1 MQKSATALGCEYGV
15 SGQEMNR
22 ILAKQGFLEG
32 SPGSYSVTEKG
43 LPYAVETDHHRGTG
57 GYECYNR
64 YWTTRTFDDSIK
76 DVLNVTDDLKH
87 EVRRELAADRAK
99 MYATLAAERAQ
110 ADAEFRAKQAAKKAA
125 EEAEV
130 QAALDA
136 ERLIENWKTAGKIC
150 LIVGG
155 VIIIGYGIYRVTP
168 KIKAW
173 WEARRHDEDE
183 CSESDT

>member
-76 DVLNVTDDLKH
+76 DVLNVTDELKH
-87 EVRRELAADRAK
+87 EVRREVAADRAK
-99 MYATLAAERAQ
+99 MYATLAA
-110 ADAEFRAKQAAKKAA
+110 
-125 EEAEV
+125 
-130 QAALDA
+130 
-136 ERLIENWKTAGKIC
+136 GC
-150 LIVGG
+150 VGCG
-155 VIIIGYGIYRVTP
+155 ETYR
-168 KIKAW
+168 KL
-173 WEARRHDEDE
+173 ED
-183 CSESDT
+183 CRQNLSHRWRCNHHWLWHL